1 MKKSIFMVALL
12 LGAATTSFAQKANL
26 DNPFSLEGAMN
37 FAGGGVTWEAPNVRA
52 RYFVNDNIAVRAS
65 IGLGDGLG
73 TPRSESYN
81 FSDSSGNMA
90 GTRDIARMAWNASIG
105 AEYHLEGTERM
116 SPYFG
121 LGINF
126 GGGSYNE
133 TWGDSD
139 GTAYVQ
145 GLDADVNYS
154 QSMFGLQLG
163 AGLDIYLI
171 DNLYCGFELGLGFS
185 SYTYGDITTDVTM
198 GGNTTTTVDY
208 GGSETYIG
216 TGAGNASV
224 RFGWRF

>member
-37 FAGGGVTWEAPNVRA
+37 LAGGGVTWEAPNLRA

-65 IGLGDGLG
+65 LGLGDGLG
-73 TPRSESYN
+73 TPRSESYT
-81 FSDSSGNMA
+81 FTDTSGAA
-90 GTRDIARMAWNASIG
+90 GTRDITRLAWNAQIG
-105 AEYHLEGTERM
+105 AEYHLEGTDRM
-116 SPYFG
+116 SPFFG

-133 TWGDSD
+133 NWVDSD
-139 GTAYVQ
+139 GAGYVE
-145 GLDADVNYS
+145 GLSAAVDYS
-154 QSMFGLQLG
+154 QSMVGFQLG
-163 AGLDIYLI
+163 AGIDIYLM
-171 DNLYCGFELGLGFS
+171 DNLYCGFELGLGWS
-185 SYTYGDITTDVTM
+185 SYTYGDVTTDVTTAA
-198 GGNTTTTVDY
+198 GTTTSVQD
-208 GGSETYIG
+208 GSSETYIG